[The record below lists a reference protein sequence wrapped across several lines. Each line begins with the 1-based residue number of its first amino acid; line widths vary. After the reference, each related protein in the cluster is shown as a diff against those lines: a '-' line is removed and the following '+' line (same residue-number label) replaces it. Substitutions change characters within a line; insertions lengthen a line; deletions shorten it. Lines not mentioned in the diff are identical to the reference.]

1 MYKSNLNISATYY
14 EPKSLFDLF
23 PTILSMED
31 DPNGTIKKFLQKYMS
46 NPKSLDHLP
55 NYLSSC
61 IPIETSKSLID
72 ILEEA
77 TGEIDKIC
85 RGLAKTVKEF
95 SYTLQTDFTEI
106 NTDSQMKSKYEFDFR
121 VENTEKNGISS
132 TTRTAIKKHNIL
144 TIEDLMKDGYIKPGE
159 KVSAAWILECL
170 TDPSTFTIVRDIVKS
185 LLSDIGINTDDK
197 IHYEKFLNTLKKWP
211 CPERIYNNLYEM
223 LGEETIGLK
232 FLDEHSESLYLRAM
246 SANPK
251 ETLKMLAKIK
261 SISLKEG

>member
-31 DPNGTIKKFLQKYMS
+31 DPNNTIKKCLQKYMS
-46 NPKSLDHLP
+46 DPKSLNHLP
-55 NYLSSC
+55 NYLNSC

-85 RGLAKTVKEF
+85 RELAKSVKEF
-95 SYTLQTDFTEI
+95 SYTMQTDFTEI
-106 NTDSQMKSKYEFDFR
+106 NTESQMKSRYEFDFR
-121 VENTEKNGISS
+121 VENTEKNGLSS
-132 TTRTAIKKHNIL
+132 TTRTAIKEHSIL

-159 KVSAAWILECL
+159 KISAAWILECL
-170 TDPSTFTIVRDIVKS
+170 TNPNTFTTVQDIVKS
-185 LLSDIGINTDDK
+185 LLSNIGIDTNNK
-197 IHYEKFLNTLKKWP
+197 IYYEKFLNTLKKWP
-211 CPERIYNNLYEM
+211 YPEKIYDNLHQM
-223 LGEETIGLK
+223 LSDETIGLK
-232 FLDEHSESLYLRAM
+232 FLGEHSESLYLRAM
-246 SANPK
+246 TANPK

-261 SISLKEG
+261 KE

>member
-14 EPKSLFDLF
+14 KPKSLFHPV
-23 PTILSMED
+23 PTILSIED
-31 DPNGTIKKFLQKYMS
+31 DPNNTIKKFLQKYM
-46 NPKSLDHLP
+46 NDPKSLDHLP

-85 RGLAKTVKEF
+85 RELAKSVKEF
-95 SYTLQTDFTEI
+95 SYTMQTDFTEI
-106 NTDSQMKSKYEFDFR
+106 NTDSQMKSRYEFDFH

-132 TTRTAIKKHNIL
+132 ISRTAIKEHSIL
-144 TIEDLMKDGYIKPGE
+144 TVKDLVNDGYIKPGE

-170 TDPSTFTIVRDIVKS
+170 TNPSTFTTVQDIVKG
-185 LLSDIGINTDDK
+185 LLNDIGIDTNNK
-197 IHYEKFLNTLKKWP
+197 IYYEKFLNTLKKWP
-211 CPERIYNNLYEM
+211 CPERIYNDLYEM
-223 LGEETIGLK
+223 LGDKTIGLK
-232 FLDEHSESLYLRAM
+232 FLDEHSESLYLGAM

-251 ETLKMLAKIK
+251 ETLKMLATMKNK
-261 SISLKEG
+261 PQKEG

>member
-14 EPKSLFDLF
+14 EPKSLFDPF

-31 DPNGTIKKFLQKYMS
+31 DPNNTIKKCLQKYMS
-46 NPKSLDHLP
+46 DPKSLDHLP

-85 RGLAKTVKEF
+85 RELAKNVKEF
-95 SYTLQTDFTEI
+95 SYTMQTDFTEI
-106 NTDSQMKSKYEFDFR
+106 NTDSQMKSRYEFDFCI
-121 VENTEKNGISS
+121 ENTEKNGTTS
-132 TTRTAIKKHNIL
+132 TSRTAIKEHSIL
-144 TIEDLMKDGYIKPGE
+144 TIKDLVNDGYIKLGE

-170 TDPSTFTIVRDIVKS
+170 TDSSTFTMVRDTVKG
-185 LLSDIGINTDDK
+185 LLNDIGIDTNNK
-197 IHYEKFLNTLKKWP
+197 IYYEKFLNTLKKWP
-211 CPERIYNNLYEM
+211 CPERIYDDLYQM
-223 LGEETIGLK
+223 LGDEAIGLK
-232 FLDEHSESLYLRAM
+232 FLDEHSESLYLIAM

-251 ETLKMLAKIK
+251 ETLKMLAK
-261 SISLKEG
+261 LKKE

>member
-14 EPKSLFDLF
+14 EAKSLFHPF

-31 DPNGTIKKFLQKYMS
+31 DPNNTIKKSLQKYMS
-46 NPKSLDHLP
+46 DPKNLDIAP
-55 NYLSSC
+55 DYLSSS
-61 IPIETSKSLID
+61 IPIETSKPLIE

-77 TGEIDKIC
+77 TSEIDKIC
-85 RGLAKTVKEF
+85 RELAKTVKEF
-95 SYTLQTDFTEI
+95 SYTLKTDFVEI
-106 NTDSQMKSKYEFDFR
+106 DTKSQMKSRYEFDFR

-132 TTRTAIKKHNIL
+132 ISRTAIKEHSIL
-144 TIEDLMKDGYIKPGE
+144 TVKDLINGGYIEPGE

-170 TDPSTFTIVRDIVKS
+170 TDPSTLTMVRDTAKN
-185 LLSDIGINTDDK
+185 LLSDIGINTNNK
-197 IHYEKFLNTLKKWP
+197 ICYEKFLNVLKRWP
-211 CPERIYNNLYEM
+211 YPEKIYNDLYEM
-223 LGEETIGLK
+223 LGEEAIGLK

-261 SISLKEG
+261 KE

>member
-14 EPKSLFDLF
+14 EAKSIFHPF

-31 DPNGTIKKFLQKYMS
+31 DPNNTIKKYLQKYMS

-77 TGEIDKIC
+77 TSEIDKIC
-85 RGLAKTVKEF
+85 RELAKSVKEF

-106 NTDSQMKSKYEFDFR
+106 NTESQMKSRYEFDFR
-121 VENTEKNGISS
+121 VENTEKNDLSS
-132 TTRTAIKKHNIL
+132 TSRTAIKEHSIL
-144 TIEDLMKDGYIKPGE
+144 TIKDLMKDGYIKPGE

-170 TDPSTFTIVRDIVKS
+170 TNPSTFTTVQDIVKS
-185 LLSDIGINTDDK
+185 LLSDIGIDLSNK
-197 IHYEKFLNTLKKWP
+197 IYYEKFLNTLKKWP
-211 CPERIYNNLYEM
+211 YPERIYNDLYEM
-223 LGEETIGLK
+223 LGEEAIGLK
-232 FLDEHSESLYLRAM
+232 FLDEHSKSLYLRAM
-246 SANPK
+246 STNPK

-261 SISLKEG
+261 KE

>member
-14 EPKSLFDLF
+14 ETKSLFHPF

-31 DPNGTIKKFLQKYMS
+31 DPNNTIKKFLQKYMS

-85 RGLAKTVKEF
+85 RGLAKSVKEF

-106 NTDSQMKSKYEFDFR
+106 NTESQMKSKYEFDFL
-121 VENTEKNGISS
+121 VENTEKNGLSS
-132 TTRTAIKKHNIL
+132 TTRTAIKEHSIL
-144 TIEDLMKDGYIKPGE
+144 TIEDLMKDGHIKPGE

-170 TDPSTFTIVRDIVKS
+170 TNPSTFTMVRDTVKG
-185 LLSDIGINTDDK
+185 LLNDIGIDASNK
-197 IHYEKFLNTLKKWP
+197 IYYEKFLNTLKKWS
-211 CPERIYNNLYEM
+211 CPERIYDNLYEM
-223 LGEETIGLK
+223 LGDEAIGLK
-232 FLDEHSESLYLRAM
+232 FLGEHSENLYSGAM
-246 SANPK
+246 AANPK

-261 SISLKEG
+261 KE

>member
-31 DPNGTIKKFLQKYMS
+31 DPNGTIKKTLQKYM
-46 NPKSLDHLP
+46 NDPKSLDHLP

-77 TGEIDKIC
+77 TDEIDKIC
-85 RGLAKTVKEF
+85 RELAKSVKEF
-95 SYTLQTDFTEI
+95 SYTMQTDFTEI
-106 NTDSQMKSKYEFDFR
+106 NTESQMESRYEFDFL
-121 VENTEKNGISS
+121 VKNTEKNGLSS
-132 TTRTAIKKHNIL
+132 TTRTAIKKHSIL
-144 TIEDLMKDGYIKPGE
+144 TIKDLMKDDYIKPGE

-170 TDPSTFTIVRDIVKS
+170 TNPSTSTTVQDIVKS
-185 LLSDIGINTDDK
+185 LLNDIGIDASNK
-197 IHYEKFLNTLKKWP
+197 IYYEKFLNVLKKWP
-211 CPERIYNNLYEM
+211 CSERIYNDLYEM
-223 LGEETIGLK
+223 LNEEAIGLK

-246 SANPK
+246 STNPK

-261 SISLKEG
+261 SVSQKEG